1 MPIVRI
7 EIGKHRNKEE
17 KKELI
22 HKVTEVVTDVLK
34 EPKSNCMVLL
44 IEIPDESWGVGGLTL
59 EEQKDK
65 YKDQ

>member
-7 EIGKHRNKEE
+7 EIGKHSKEE

-22 HKVTEVVTDVLK
+22 HKVSELVTEVLK

-44 IEIPDESWGVGGLTL
+44 KEVPDDSWGVGGLTL
-59 EEQKDK
+59 EELKEQ
-65 YKDQ
+65 YQ

>member
-7 EIGKHRNKEE
+7 EIGKNRSKEE
-17 KKELI
+17 KVELI
-22 HKVTEVVTDVLK
+22 HKVTDVVTDVLN

-44 IEIPDESWGVGGLTL
+44 IEIPDESWGIGGLTL

-65 YKDQ
+65 FL